1 MSSEPQEGSVGSLPR
16 VVVVS
21 LLLAYGLSGGAALVY
36 EVSWMRELSTMLGS
50 TAYASGIMLSAF
62 MTGLG
67 VGTLVGTRIATRT
80 RHPLRGAAHA
90 ELAVAIFS
98 VVALLGLRYLP
109 GLYFDMLQRADMS
122 GTTFLAVQFVMS
134 FLVMVLPTLAMGVTY
149 PLVIDAVGRKH
160 DLGGWAGRLY
170 SANTAGAIAGSL
182 AAAFLLIPSIG
193 LKGALITAAVLSS
206 IAAIVFSVLS
216 TRLSD
221 SRPFTRAPEFA
232 LIPLAILALIAIPG
246 STGQPLGLGQVYFY
260 DSARQ
265 YELLSSVS
273 ETLYEEEGV
282 YSRVT
287 VTENRWGVRTLS
299 NGALDE
305 GNSGDVDR
313 CTTTMLA
320 LAPTASTETTGSA
333 LIVGLGT
340 GYTSQ
345 AYRRLGFDSV
355 TTVEINPEVLPAS
368 TFFIGELDQ
377 DERWKVIVDDARA
390 HLLTDSTKY
399 DAITSEPSWPWSSG
413 VAALFT
419 QEFMEAARS
428 RLNPGGV
435 YCQWLPNYVL
445 ESGDVQ
451 MMYKTMSRVYP
462 RVDVWAINFP
472 DDPESELLM
481 VGYTQESDRSTND
494 VHARFVKLMPPFAA
508 ENEVV
513 TPQTLT
519 VYSGMQAL
527 EASKSD
533 PDVPLN
539 TDDHSTLEY
548 RVFWNLV
555 NNVIMQDGN

>member
-1 MSSEPQEGSVGSLPR
+1 MISEEPQVGSALPR
-16 VVVVS
+16 SVVAS
-21 LLLAYGLSGGAALVY
+21 LLLAYGLSGSAALVY
-36 EVSWMRELSTMLGS
+36 EISWMRELSTMLGS

-67 VGTLVGTRIATRT
+67 VGTLLGTRMARRT
-80 RHPLRGAAHA
+80 EHPLRGAAHA
-90 ELAVAIFS
+90 ELAVATFS
-98 VVALLGLRYLP
+98 VVALFGLRYLP
-109 GLYFDMLQRADMS
+109 GFYFDMIQRSDMS
-122 GTTFLAVQFVMS
+122 GAAFLSIQFVMS
-134 FLVMVLPTLAMGVTY
+134 FVVMVLPTMAMGITY
-149 PLVIDAVGRKH
+149 PLVIDAVGRRH
-160 DLGGWAGRLY
+160 DLGGWAGKLY
-170 SANTAGAIAGSL
+170 SANTAGAITGSL
-182 AAAFLLIPSIG
+182 AAGFVLIPSIG

-206 IAAIVFSVLS
+206 IAAIVFAVLS
-216 TRLSD
+216 TRLAG

-232 LIPLAILALIAIPG
+232 LIPVAVAALIAIPG

-260 DSARQ
+260 DSSTQ
-265 YELLSSVS
+265 YEMLSSVS
-273 ETLYEEEGV
+273 KTLYEDEGV

-320 LAPTASTETTGSA
+320 LAPTASVENTGSA

-368 TFFIGELDQ
+368 TYFIGELDQ
-377 DERWKVIVDDARA
+377 DDRWRVVVDDARA
-390 HLLTDSTKY
+390 HLLTDATKY

-419 QEFMEAARS
+419 QEFMEAAKS

-445 ESGDVQ
+445 EPGDVQ
-451 MMYKTMSRVYP
+451 MMYKTMRRVYP

-481 VGYTQESDRSTND
+481 IGYTEESDTSTD
-494 VHARFVKLMPPFAA
+494 EIHARLVELMPPFAA
-508 ENEVV
+508 ENAVV
-513 TPQTLT
+513 TPATLS

-527 EASKSD
+527 EASSND
-533 PDVPLN
+533 ADVPLN

-555 NNVIMQDGN
+555 NNVIMQGGR